1 MTDRR
6 TRTHRSKVDPQA
18 VTALLVAIHFA
29 DQFDGGYF
37 AQVNAEPR
45 ALKAALKA
53 GYVTT
58 DWTHVELTDDGRVEA
73 ITQLQ
78 AADVDPE
85 DREAIAEWATT
96 NAPRVEAFLDS
107 AKFSA
112 MELHALY
119 AAIHELI
126 R

>member
-6 TRTHRSKVDPQA
+6 TRTHRNAADPRA
-18 VTALLVAIHFA
+18 VTALLVAVHFA
-29 DQFDGGYF
+29 DQFDGGFF
-37 AQVNAEPR
+37 ATANAEPR

-73 ITQLQ
+73 ISRLQ
-78 AADVDPE
+78 AEDVDPE

-96 NAPRVEAFLDS
+96 NAPRVEAILSQPLS
-107 AKFSA
+107 AL
-112 MELHALY
+112 ELHALY
-119 AAIHELI
+119 AATHELI